1 MPEEYFNNKRVLHS
15 RLYPM
20 VFYPEHHKADK
31 DGFVNIHQLV
41 AEQILGRDLT
51 DDECVRHVDLNKNN
65 YSKDNIWVFA
75 SKSDHNNYH
84 AILNNKNIDYVLIKL
99 NNIYYCRLYDYAA
112 NNVLKSVKQMDD
124 SKSSKK
130 VKICPK
136 CGKAMTIKA
145 KTCLDCMNREKNKNI
160 PAKEDLERIIFEKQ
174 NFCAVARMY
183 GVSDNAVRK
192 WCKKYNLPF
201 RTKDLKEEI
210 KKNKD

>member
-1 MPEEYFNNKRVLHS
+1 MS
-15 RLYPM
+15 
-20 VFYPEHHKADK
+20 
-31 DGFVNIHQLV
+31 
-41 AEQILGRDLT
+41 
-51 DDECVRHVDLNKNN
+51 
-65 YSKDNIWVFA
+65 
-75 SKSDHNNYH
+75 
-84 AILNNKNIDYVLIKL
+84 ILNNKNIDYVLIKL

>member
-1 MPEEYFNNKRVLHS
+1 MTEEYFNNKRVLHS

-51 DDECVRHVDLNKNN
+51 DDECVHHVDLNKNN

>member
-51 DDECVRHVDLNKNN
+51 DDECVHHVDFNKNN

-160 PAKEDLERIIFEKQ
+160 PAKEDLERIIF
-174 NFCAVARMY
+174 
-183 GVSDNAVRK
+183 
-192 WCKKYNLPF
+192 
-201 RTKDLKEEI
+201 
-210 KKNKD
+210 

>member
-20 VFYPEHHKADK
+20 IFYPEHHKADK

-51 DDECVRHVDLNKNN
+51 DDECVHHVDLNKNN

-99 NNIYYCRLYDYAA
+99 NNIYYCRL
-112 NNVLKSVKQMDD
+112 
-124 SKSSKK
+124 
-130 VKICPK
+130 
-136 CGKAMTIKA
+136 
-145 KTCLDCMNREKNKNI
+145 
-160 PAKEDLERIIFEKQ
+160 
-174 NFCAVARMY
+174 
-183 GVSDNAVRK
+183 
-192 WCKKYNLPF
+192 
-201 RTKDLKEEI
+201 
-210 KKNKD
+210 

>member
-51 DDECVRHVDLNKNN
+51 DDECVHHVDFNKNN

-160 PAKEDLERIIFEKQ
+160 PAKEDLERIIFGKQ

>member
-51 DDECVRHVDLNKNN
+51 DDECVHHVDFNKNN